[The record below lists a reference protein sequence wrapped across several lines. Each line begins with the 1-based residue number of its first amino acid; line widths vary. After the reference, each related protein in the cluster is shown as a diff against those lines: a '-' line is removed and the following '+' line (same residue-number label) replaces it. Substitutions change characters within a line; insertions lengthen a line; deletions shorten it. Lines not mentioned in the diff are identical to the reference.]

1 MSVGVATAVCPCS
14 SSVQEGVSSPWHYCH
29 VWSAG
34 HEERG
39 EPLAGSSL
47 PLSSYLLS
55 FSLPLQ
61 SLQLLSPSEA
71 RDELGLPLHNLTFSA
86 TVTME
91 TRPRPSS
98 ELIESLVEV
107 MQK

>member
-1 MSVGVATAVCPCS
+1 MSGLLVMRN
-14 SSVQEGVSSPWHYCH
+14 EVSLW
-29 VWSAG
+29 
-34 HEERG
+34 
-39 EPLAGSSL
+39 LD
-47 PLSSYLLS
+47 PLSPSPAIFSL
-55 FSLPLQ
+55 SLPLQ